1 MSNTDSFIEEVT
13 EEVQRDKLFA
23 LLKKWGWVAGLAVV
37 LIVGGAAYNEWRKA
51 QERAVAQDFGDAL
64 IASIDED
71 YTGAKLGG
79 VAPADAAQAG
89 IAGHM
94 AAAAALTEGDTAA
107 GLAELQDVQ
116 DNPEIASIYRE
127 LAAFKAALALPPET
141 GSAERIAAF
150 EAITGPL
157 RPLAQ
162 EQKAM
167 VMVVSGQ
174 TDEAVSLLR
183 SLLEAANAT
192 PGLQRRAS
200 EMIVALGAD
209 IGDTAAEDGNDG

>member
-23 LLKKWGWVAGLAVV
+23 LLKKWGWVAGVLVL

-51 QERAVAQDFGDAL
+51 KEREVAQSFGDQL
-64 IASIDED
+64 LASIDGE

-79 VAPADAAQAG
+79 VEPASPAQAA
-89 IAGHM
+89 IAGHL
-94 AAAAALTEGDTAA
+94 AAATALGEGDTEA
-107 GLAELQDVQ
+107 GLAELRDIEN
-116 DNPEIASIYRE
+116 NPEIASIYRE

-141 GSAERIAAF
+141 DAAERISAF
-150 EAITGPL
+150 DAISGPL

-167 VMVVSGQ
+167 AMIVAG
-174 TDEAVSLLR
+174 DAEGAVALLR
-183 SLLEAANAT
+183 GLIEAADAT

-209 IGDTAAEDGNDG
+209 ISDTASDDGNDG